1 MQRTPIRTKV
11 TAVFAV
17 ALLIV
22 LTAIGAFLYLRL
34 RAGLDNSINQGL
46 RSRAGDVAA
55 LVAQADSGLTR
66 SGSSTLTARGESFA
80 QILEPGRRIFDATP
94 LFRSAPLLTAEQIQR
109 ALAGPIFLQ
118 VGPTPK
124 IPEHAR
130 LLASP
135 VRAQGMRLVAV
146 VGVSLSERTEILQQL
161 RVLLLLGGA
170 IALVLVSA
178 AGYLAVGAA
187 LRPVEAMRTRARDIS
202 SGELEQR
209 LPVPGADD
217 EVSRLGTTLNEMLAR
232 LQASF
237 ARERQFVS
245 DASHELRTPLGI
257 LKTELEL
264 AMRGTYTREELED
277 SIRSAASETDRVIQL
292 AEDLLVIARADQG
305 ELPVRRTRT
314 ELDAVVQDVRRRFER
329 RADEQQR
336 ALLTEIPA
344 GLEADVDP
352 LRLEQALGNLVDN
365 ALRYGAGTITI
376 AATRRG
382 DAVELHVTDEGPG
395 VSDGFAPI
403 AFERFTRED
412 PSRGRGG
419 SGLGLAIVQAIAG
432 AHGGRATVTR
442 HDGQADFSIVI
453 PDAEARQ
460 GDTAAGVPR
469 PVGPAHRGLI

>member
-1 MQRTPIRTKV
+1 
-11 TAVFAV
+11 
-17 ALLIV
+17 
-22 LTAIGAFLYLRL
+22 
-34 RAGLDNSINQGL
+34 
-46 RSRAGDVAA
+46 
-55 LVAQADSGLTR
+55 
-66 SGSSTLTARGESFA
+66 
-80 QILEPGRRIFDATP
+80 
-94 LFRSAPLLTAEQIQR
+94 
-109 ALAGPIFLQ
+109 
-118 VGPTPK
+118 
-124 IPEHAR
+124 
-130 LLASP
+130 
-135 VRAQGMRLVAV
+135 
-146 VGVSLSERTEILQQL
+146 
-161 RVLLLLGGA
+161 
-170 IALVLVSA
+170 
-178 AGYLAVGAA
+178 
-187 LRPVEAMRTRARDIS
+187 
-202 SGELEQR
+202 
-209 LPVPGADD
+209 
-217 EVSRLGTTLNEMLAR
+217 
-232 LQASF
+232 
-237 ARERQFVS
+237 
-245 DASHELRTPLGI
+245 
-257 LKTELEL
+257 
-264 AMRGTYTREELED
+264 
-277 SIRSAASETDRVIQL
+277 
-292 AEDLLVIARADQG
+292 
-305 ELPVRRTRT
+305 VRRTRT

-453 PDAEARQ
+453 PDAEARR
-460 GDTAAGVPR
+460 GGTAAGVPR